1 MQHAGEMV
9 KAVIKAKGMTQT
21 ELAQRIGKNQTLIS
35 RFLSGK
41 VGISTEA
48 ARSIAEVLEMDF
60 EELRHQIQRDKLKR
74 RKEHMKAEFK
84 EVIDPEEKDD
94 MLSSRETAHTIGA
107 VEMLEISG
115 LITVPMLDFIPIGG
129 QIPSKEDSELFILP
143 PGVQVDTEK
152 AFAIKVSGEDM
163 TDDKVDEGNII
174 VVDPGT
180 EARDAGRVLVILNG
194 KPALRNVYRMGES
207 IMFLSSDNRE
217 EPAVFPVK
225 GGDFEIVGRVVMCVK
240 FFK

>member
-9 KAVIKAKGMTQT
+9 KAVIRAKGMTQT
-21 ELAQRIGKNQTLIS
+21 ELARRIGKNQTLIS

-48 ARSIAEVLEMDF
+48 ARSIAEVLGMDF
-60 EELRHQIQRDKLKR
+60 EELRHQIRRDKFER
-74 RKEHMKAEFK
+74 RKEHIKTEFK
-84 EVIDPEEKDD
+84 EVIDPAEKDD
-94 MLSSRETAHTIGA
+94 IPSSRETVHVGSVGILDA
-107 VEMLEISG
+107 V
-115 LITVPMLDFIPIGG
+115 TVPILDFIPIGG
-129 QIPSKEDSELFILP
+129 QISSKEDSDLYVLP
-143 PGVQVDTEK
+143 PNIQVDTEK

-163 TDDKVDEGNII
+163 TDDKVDEGDII
-174 VVDPGT
+174 VVDPET
-180 EARDAGRVLVILNG
+180 EACDAGRILVILNG

-240 FFK
+240 FFR